1 MTQRPGQLRDIPI
14 ACRFCALDTSDSLGY
29 WVGVQTILTIGIRL
43 LETLFVIGVIG
54 STLVLVLTT
63 IDDVRELFE
72 KEPRHDKA
80 EL

>member
-1 MTQRPGQLRDIPI
+1 
-14 ACRFCALDTSDSLGY
+14 
-29 WVGVQTILTIGIRL
+29 VQTILTIGIRL

-54 STLVLVLTT
+54 SALVLVLTT